1 MSITT
6 YPHPACMEPDGGD
19 GPCRGFVALNEALD
33 AHKIMLTDGAL
44 REGRLLV
51 EGDRLRAR
59 IAELTEEILSLRA
72 YS

>member
-1 MSITT
+1 
-6 YPHPACMEPDGGD
+6 MEPDGGE

-33 AHKIMLTDGAL
+33 AHKIMLTESL
-44 REGRLLV
+44 TREGNLLV

-59 IAELTEEILSLRA
+59 IAELTEEILGLRA